1 MNISFQLILVLI
13 LSFEAAFTDR
23 LVANCVVIIIS
34 IGYLLYKRVPVK
46 ALVWLFAVP
55 SIMAIALF
63 VTLATGSKANDI
75 HFAWVMVSR
84 VYMYVFAGAT
94 VTQAGSSLTLARSL
108 EQNLHLPSKYAYGT
122 LAAIN
127 MIPRIKRAVA
137 TIRAAGLMRGEV
149 LSWWSPTLY
158 FKAILQS
165 ITWSEQLAMAME
177 THAYVEGAPR
187 TAAVKVKL
195 GIKDWLLLVGGLV
208 AYQLLLMLIKY

>member
-13 LSFEAAFTDR
+13 LSLEAAFTDR
-23 LVANCVVIIIS
+23 LVANCTVIIIS
-34 IGYLLYKRVPVK
+34 IAYLLYKRVHFK
-46 ALVWLFAVP
+46 TLLWLFAVP
-55 SIMAIALF
+55 SLMAIALF
-63 VTLATGSKANDI
+63 VTLATGSQDNSI

-94 VTQAGSSLTLARSL
+94 VAQTGSSLTLARSL

-127 MIPRIKRAVA
+127 MIPRIRQAVA
-137 TIRAAGLMRGEV
+137 KIRAAGLMRGEV

-158 FKAILQS
+158 FKAILQAVN
-165 ITWSEQLAMAME
+165 WSEQLAMAME

-187 TAAVKVKL
+187 TNAVTIPVKAS
-195 GIKDWLLLVGGLV
+195 DWILLIGLIV
-208 AYQLLLMLIKY
+208 AYQALLLIPV

>member
-1 MNISFQLILVLI
+1 MNISFQLILVLA
-13 LSFEAAFTDR
+13 LSLEAAFTDR
-23 LVANCVVIIIS
+23 LVANCVVIVVAIA
-34 IGYLLYKRVPVK
+34 YLLYKHVRIK
-46 ALVWLFAVP
+46 TLGWLFAVP
-55 SIMAIALF
+55 SLMAIALF
-63 VTLATGSKANDI
+63 VTLATGSQDNSI

-94 VTQAGSSLTLARSL
+94 VAQTGSSLTLARSL

-127 MIPRIKRAVA
+127 MIPRIRRAVS

-158 FKAILQS
+158 FKAILQA
-165 ITWSEQLAMAME
+165 INWSEQLAMAME

-187 TAAVKVKL
+187 TKAVTIPVRAR
-195 GIKDWLLLVGGLV
+195 DWLLLIGLFV
-208 AYQLLLMLIKY
+208 AYQALLLIPF